1 MVHLIKEVTNEKR
14 ARKNASEQ
22 CASSTFNLFVGGW
35 TTLMFLGLFIRAI
48 FGYEKKKSIL
58 KVQSKGRAH
67 IFNLSP
73 LQKQTVIRNH
83 FTSTPSPPLSL
94 SLSLWS
100 MQRGT
105 INTAVKHGVMGVSAT
120 LPIHRIE
127 WKGLEQ
133 HPFCLEPTRT
143 TMSDY
148 IHYRLSNTW

>member
-48 FGYEKKKSIL
+48 FGYEKKKAFWKYKAKGELTFLICRL
-58 KVQSKGRAH
+58 SKNKRSSET
-67 IFNLSP
+67 ISLP
-73 LQKQTVIRNH
+73 L
-83 FTSTPSPPLSL
+83 PLPLFL

-100 MQRGT
+100 IQRGT